1 MTMSP
6 QAWSDRAAAI
16 PKALKAAFEDLAKL
30 DAREIYGMARDLA
43 WYHLT
48 ARERAAATAAAL
60 HAARCDA
67 AMEPRIVDASGAVHH
82 LFAPAAPL
90 QAADRQAPLQ
100 SLTLQSA
107 AILAL
112 PGVRKLQSLLFA
124 AGRKLSVN
132 GPEQPHVSALRE
144 ADFTSPVAANYDRHA
159 TGSDAE
165 RKTIAR

>member
-6 QAWSDRAAAI
+6 QAWPGRAASI
-16 PKALKAAFEDLAKL
+16 QKALKTAFADLAKL

-48 ARERAAATAAAL
+48 ARQRAAATAAAL

-67 AMEPRIVDASGAVHH
+67 AKEPRIVDGSGAVHN
-82 LFAPAAPL
+82 LFAPASPL

-112 PGVRKLQSLLFA
+112 PGVRKLQGLLFA

-144 ADFTSPVAANYDRHA
+144 ADFASPTPARHA
-159 TGSDAE
+159 IESSAM
-165 RKTIAR
+165 RKSAVR

>member
-6 QAWSDRAAAI
+6 QAWPGRAASI
-16 PKALKAAFEDLAKL
+16 PRTLKAVFADLTKM
-30 DAREIYGMARDLA
+30 DARALYGTARDLA
-43 WYHLT
+43 RYHLT
-48 ARERAAATAAAL
+48 ARQRAAATAAAL

-67 AMEPRIVDASGAVHH
+67 AKEPRIVDAAGAVHN

-90 QAADRQAPLQ
+90 RADDRQAPLQ

-144 ADFTSPVAANYDRHA
+144 ADFTSATPANYDSQPVDSNSA
-159 TGSDAE
+159 
-165 RKTIAR
+165 RKVAAR